1 MQRVGDSATL
11 FVHHDQHDE
20 GDEIEQEPAT
30 AADHERGGEE
40 HEHVAV
46 GRERDPERQDL
57 GDERER
63 ERHAGQGG
71 GPPVDPRAWRA
82 PAAAVALAGIL
93 AVALRAPF
101 FGTPLTADEG
111 GYGEVARLWSHGATL
126 YRDAWVD
133 RPQGLELVFRAILH
147 VDGGSATAMRALA
160 AVVAAGV
167 AALTMA
173 VTARVAGRIAAVGA
187 GLLVA
192 TAGASPFIESFT
204 LSGELLAS
212 LAACASMLAFVTHLR
227 SGRREWLVAAGLLTG
242 CAVMLK
248 QSGFDA
254 GAAAAL
260 YLVVTRRREAL
271 APVAVLV
278 GAALV
283 PVAVG
288 AVAAASLSDWWYALV
303 TYRGQADSIVTGSV
317 SARLDMA
324 RDSLPAALKA
334 LGPMIVIAIPGL
346 RRSPLLVRLWV
357 AVAAV
362 CVIGGG
368 NFHAH
373 YYQQLVPPLGV
384 LAGVGV
390 AAMWEARAR
399 VWVAASAAA
408 AVVALAFTAPL
419 WFDSAAAQAR
429 EVFPNDPHLLSDGA
443 VVRYVRAHS
452 RPGQRIFVLWAAADV
467 YYLADRDPAVRYM
480 WYRNIQA
487 IPGALG
493 EARRALAGPDPPA
506 LVVVENLPGG
516 IDHTGATARI
526 LQDRYRRVAVV
537 SGVPIYAPL

>member
-1 MQRVGDSATL
+1 VQGVGDSATL

-30 AADHERGGEE
+30 AAEHERGGEE
-40 HEHVAV
+40 HENVAV
-46 GRERDPERQDL
+46 GREREPEREHL
-57 GDERER
+57 RDERER
-63 ERHAGQGG
+63 ERDAGEGG

-82 PAAAVALAGIL
+82 PAAAVAVAGIL
-93 AVALRAPF
+93 AVAFRAPF
-101 FGTPLTADEG
+101 FGAPLTADEG
-111 GYGEVARLWSHGATL
+111 GYGEVARLWSHGASL

-147 VDGGSATAMRALA
+147 VDGGSATALRALA

-260 YLVVTRRREAL
+260 YLVVTRRRESL

-288 AVAAASLSDWWYALV
+288 AALAASLSDWWYALV
-303 TYRGQADSIVTGSV
+303 TYRGQADSIVTGSL

-357 AVAAV
+357 AVAALG
-362 CVIGGG
+362 VIGGG

-390 AAMWEARAR
+390 AAMWEARTRA
-399 VWVAASAAA
+399 WVVAGAAA

-419 WFDSAAAQAR
+419 WFDSSDAQAR

-443 VVRYVRAHS
+443 VVRYVREHS
-452 RPGQRIFVLWAAADV
+452 RPDQRIFVLWAAADI

-487 IPGALG
+487 VPGALG

-506 LVVVENLPGG
+506 LVVLENLPGG
-516 IDHTGATARI
+516 IDQTGATARI

-537 SGVPIYAPL
+537 SGVPIYAAR

>member
-1 MQRVGDSATL
+1 MQGVGDSARL

-30 AADHERGGEE
+30 AAEHERGGEE
-40 HEHVAV
+40 HENVAV
-46 GRERDPERQDL
+46 GREREPEREHL
-57 GDERER
+57 RDERER
-63 ERHAGQGG
+63 ERDAGEGG
-71 GPPVDPRAWRA
+71 GPAVDPRAWRA
-82 PAAAVALAGIL
+82 PAAAVAVAGIL

-101 FGTPLTADEG
+101 FGAPLTADEG

-173 VTARVAGRIAAVGA
+173 VTARVAGRIAAVGT

-227 SGRREWLVAAGLLTG
+227 SGRREWLVVAGLLTG

-260 YLVVTRRREAL
+260 YLVITRRRESL

-288 AVAAASLSDWWYALV
+288 AALAASLSDWWYALV
-303 TYRGQADSIVTGSV
+303 TYRGQADSIVTGSL

-334 LGPMIVIAIPGL
+334 LGPMIVLAIPGV

-357 AVAAV
+357 AVAALG
-362 CVIGGG
+362 VIGGG

-373 YYQQLVPPLGV
+373 YYQQLVPPLGI
-384 LAGVGV
+384 LAGIGV
-390 AAMWEARAR
+390 AAIWEARAR
-399 VWVAASAAA
+399 AWVAAGAAA

-419 WFDSAAAQAR
+419 WFDSPDAQAR

-443 VVRYVRAHS
+443 VARYVRAHTQ
-452 RPGQRIFVLWAAADV
+452 PGQRVFVLWAAADI

-506 LVVVENLPGG
+506 LVVLENLPGG
-516 IDHTGATARI
+516 IDRTGATARI

-537 SGVPIYAPL
+537 SGVPIYAPR

>member
-1 MQRVGDSATL
+1 M
-11 FVHHDQHDE
+11 
-20 GDEIEQEPAT
+20 
-30 AADHERGGEE
+30 
-40 HEHVAV
+40 
-46 GRERDPERQDL
+46 
-57 GDERER
+57 
-63 ERHAGQGG
+63 
-71 GPPVDPRAWRA
+71 
-82 PAAAVALAGIL
+82 
-93 AVALRAPF
+93 
-101 FGTPLTADEG
+101 
-111 GYGEVARLWSHGATL
+111 
-126 YRDAWVD
+126 
-133 RPQGLELVFRAILH
+133 FRAILH
-147 VDGGSATAMRALA
+147 VDGGSATALRALA

-173 VTARVAGRIAAVGA
+173 ITARVAGRIAAVGA

-212 LAACASMLAFVTHLR
+212 LAACASMLAFVTYLR
-227 SGRREWLVAAGLLTG
+227 SERREWLVAAGLLTG

-260 YLVVTRRREAL
+260 YLVLTRRREAL

-283 PVAVG
+283 PVALG
-288 AVAAASLSDWWYALV
+288 AALAVSLSDWWYALV
-303 TYRGQADSIVTGSV
+303 TYRGQADSIVTGSL

-324 RDSLPAALKA
+324 WDSLPAALKA
-334 LGPMIVIAIPGL
+334 LGPMIIVAIPGL

-357 AVAAV
+357 AIAAV
-362 CVIGGG
+362 GVIGGG

-399 VWVAASAAA
+399 AWVAASAVA
-408 AVVALAFTAPL
+408 AVAALAFTAPL
-419 WFDSAAAQAR
+419 WFDSSDAQAR

-443 VVRYVRAHS
+443 VVRYVRAHT
-452 RPGQRIFVLWAAADV
+452 RPDQRIFVLWAAAGI

-493 EARRALAGPDPPA
+493 EARRALAGPNPPA

-516 IDHTGATARI
+516 IDQTGATARI
-526 LQDRYRRVAVV
+526 LQDRYRRVAIV
-537 SGVPIYAPL
+537 SGVPIYAPR

>member
-1 MQRVGDSATL
+1 
-11 FVHHDQHDE
+11 
-20 GDEIEQEPAT
+20 
-30 AADHERGGEE
+30 
-40 HEHVAV
+40 
-46 GRERDPERQDL
+46 
-57 GDERER
+57 
-63 ERHAGQGG
+63 
-71 GPPVDPRAWRA
+71 
-82 PAAAVALAGIL
+82 
-93 AVALRAPF
+93 
-101 FGTPLTADEG
+101 
-111 GYGEVARLWSHGATL
+111 
-126 YRDAWVD
+126 
-133 RPQGLELVFRAILH
+133 VFRAILH

-212 LAACASMLAFVTHLR
+212 LAACASMLAFVTYLR
-227 SGRREWLVAAGLLTG
+227 SDRRGWLVAAGLLTG

-260 YLVVTRRREAL
+260 YLLLTRRRDCL

-288 AVAAASLSDWWYALV
+288 AALAASLSDWWYALV
-303 TYRGQADSIVTGSV
+303 TYRGQADSIVTGSL

-334 LGPMIVIAIPGL
+334 LGPMLVVALPGL
-346 RRSPLLVRLWV
+346 RRSPLVIRIWA
-357 AVAAV
+357 AVAAAG
-362 CVIGGG
+362 VIGGG

-373 YYQQLVPPLGV
+373 YYQQLVPPLGI

-390 AAMWEARAR
+390 AAIRESRSR
-399 VWVAASAAA
+399 VWAGAAAAAA
-408 AVVALAFTAPL
+408 AVALGFTAPL
-419 WFDSAAAQAR
+419 WFDSGAAQAR
-429 EVFPNDPHLLSDGA
+429 AVFPNDPHLLSDSA
-443 VVRYVRAHS
+443 VVRYVRAHT

-487 IPGALG
+487 IPGALD
-493 EARRALAGPDPPA
+493 EARHALRSSDPPA

-516 IDHTGATARI
+516 IDGSGQTGRI
-526 LQDRYRRVAVV
+526 LESRYRHVATVA
-537 SGVPIYAPL
+537 GVPIYAPQPQGRP